1 MKIINAK
8 TSRRQLLLSAGV
20 GLGGYVVSGLLP
32 GGGIIS
38 AVQAA
43 QFVDPL
49 SPQPTHFPAKAKSV
63 IWLHMDGAPSTLDLF
78 DHKPELIKLAG
89 QEVPASFMQG
99 IKEGVRGVNGKL
111 FATNRTWK
119 QYGESGAWFS
129 DLLPNLAAHADSVNF
144 IKSSTTIG
152 ATHDIS
158 VLKLNTGDL
167 NPGRPSLGSWVQYA
181 LGSANPDLPAYVVL
195 YNDKKEPKGGSIN
208 WSSGFL
214 PAVYQG
220 IAFRPGD
227 SPILHLERP
236 ELVGAAE
243 QAGTLDLLNRLNRQ
257 QAAAH
262 PEDSELRARSRSY
275 ELAVRMQVAAP
286 EAVDLSKESEATRQ
300 AYGIND
306 EGSKSYGQLLL
317 RARRLVER
325 GTRFVQV
332 VSGPLDIN
340 GDSKNWDAHND
351 LEENHRKHARQV
363 DKPIAGLLA
372 DLKARGLLDSTLV
385 VWTSEFGRTSYGQS
399 GNGRDHNPWGY
410 TQWLAGGGSRAG
422 TTFGETD
429 DLGLQS
435 LGRKVDTYDL
445 HATVLNLL
453 GLDHLKVTFLH
464 NGRSERPTVVYGD
477 VVQELIA

>member
-1 MKIINAK
+1 M
-8 TSRRQLLLSAGV
+8 
-20 GLGGYVVSGLLP
+20 
-32 GGGIIS
+32 
-38 AVQAA
+38 
-43 QFVDPL
+43 
-49 SPQPTHFPAKAKSV
+49 
-63 IWLHMDGAPSTLDLF
+63 
-78 DHKPELIKLAG
+78 
-89 QEVPASFMQG
+89 
-99 IKEGVRGVNGKL
+99 
-111 FATNRTWK
+111 
-119 QYGESGAWFS
+119 
-129 DLLPNLAAHADSVNF
+129 
-144 IKSSTTIG
+144 
-152 ATHDIS
+152 
-158 VLKLNTGDL
+158 
-167 NPGRPSLGSWVQYA
+167 
-181 LGSANPDLPAYVVL
+181 L

-257 QAAAH
+257 QAEAL
-262 PEDSELRARSRSY
+262 PQDSELTARSRSY
-275 ELAVRMQVAAP
+275 ELAARMEVAAP

-300 AYGIND
+300 AYGLND

-372 DLKARGLLDSTLV
+372 DLKARGLLESTLV
-385 VWTSEFGRTSYGQS
+385 VWTSEFGRTAYGQS

-435 LGRKVDTYDL
+435 LGKKVDTYDL
-445 HATVLNLL
+445 HATVLNLM

-477 VVQELIA
+477 VVKELIA

>member
-1 MKIINAK
+1 MKILSGK
-8 TSRRQLLLSAGV
+8 TSRRQLLLNAGV
-20 GLGGYVVSGLLP
+20 GVGGYVVSGLLP

-43 QFVDPL
+43 EFVDPL
-49 SPQPTHFPAKAKSV
+49 APKPTHFPAKANSV

-89 QEVPASFMQG
+89 QEVPASFMKG

-119 QYGESGAWFS
+119 QYGQSGAWFS
-129 DLLPNLAAHADSVNF
+129 DLLPNLSAHADKLNF

-181 LGSANPDLPAYVVL
+181 LGSANADLPAYVVL
-195 YNDKKEPKGGSIN
+195 YNDKKEPRGGSIN

-236 ELVGAAE
+236 ELVSAAE
-243 QAGTLDLLNRLNRQ
+243 QAGTLELLNRLNRQ
-257 QAAAH
+257 QASVH
-262 PEDSELRARSRSY
+262 PEDTELRARSRSY
-275 ELAVRMQVAAP
+275 ELAARMEVAAP
-286 EAVDLSKESEATRQ
+286 EAVDLSKESADTRQ
-300 AYGIND
+300 AYGIDD

-351 LEENHRKHARQV
+351 LEENHGKHARQV

-372 DLKARGLLDSTLV
+372 DLKARGLLESTLV

-429 DLGLQS
+429 ELGLQS
-435 LGRKVDTYDL
+435 LGKKVDTYDL
-445 HATVLNLL
+445 HATVLNLM

-477 VVQELIA
+477 VVKELIA